1 MTTRGRRQLGI
12 RARLLLLSVA
22 MIAVGIL
29 GAQWYVSQA
38 LARDLEARTHDELA
52 ARADLAAEAVRGARA
67 FAPLAAG
74 ELVRTLARASGARVT
89 LIEPAGRVI
98 ADSAVPPERLGD
110 LDNHAARPE
119 VRAAQETGQGMSDR
133 ESDTLHR
140 PLVYIARRVE
150 GPEGGPWVVRLAI
163 APQLFAEAHGA
174 IRRLLVAGGLLGLL
188 AAALMSSLAVQLL
201 ARPVREL
208 TGTAQAMLR
217 DLSVRTRMRR
227 DDELGALACALDE
240 LASGLTATLGS
251 LQHERDR
258 LAAILEAMVEGV
270 LVTDGEGRI
279 VLANRALR
287 EMFLVGRDVVG
298 QSPIEAVR
306 DAELH
311 EVLAEASRTRAPA
324 SRELAVGGVRPRK
337 VMARV
342 APLEAAGQGAVAVLS
357 DVTELR
363 RLETLRRDF
372 VANVSHELRTPI
384 AAVRAAVETLL
395 DGALERPE
403 AAREFVAIIERH
415 TERLHR
421 LVEDLLELSRIEAR
435 ELKLSLEP
443 VEPAGAMARVA
454 ELFDLAAGSKRIRLV
469 RDVAEALPRVHADR
483 HALEQVLSNL
493 IDNAIKYSP
502 EGATVT
508 VRARRYGE
516 GVRLSVEDT
525 GPGIEARHL
534 PRLFE
539 RFYRVDAGR
548 SRQLGGTGL
557 GLAIVKHLAE
567 AMDAAVSV
575 DSTPGRGTTFH
586 VDLQPARTPT
596 DRVPGDEVMPR

>member
-1 MTTRGRRQLGI
+1 
-12 RARLLLLSVA
+12 
-22 MIAVGIL
+22 
-29 GAQWYVSQA
+29 
-38 LARDLEARTHDELA
+38 
-52 ARADLAAEAVRGARA
+52 
-67 FAPLAAG
+67 
-74 ELVRTLARASGARVT
+74 
-89 LIEPAGRVI
+89 
-98 ADSAVPPERLGD
+98 
-110 LDNHAARPE
+110 
-119 VRAAQETGQGMSDR
+119 
-133 ESDTLHR
+133 
-140 PLVYIARRVE
+140 
-150 GPEGGPWVVRLAI
+150 
-163 APQLFAEAHGA
+163 
-174 IRRLLVAGGLLGLL
+174 
-188 AAALMSSLAVQLL
+188 
-201 ARPVREL
+201 
-208 TGTAQAMLR
+208 
-217 DLSVRTRMRR
+217 
-227 DDELGALACALDE
+227 
-240 LASGLTATLGS
+240 
-251 LQHERDR
+251 
-258 LAAILEAMVEGV
+258 MV
-270 LVTDGEGRI
+270 
-279 VLANRALR
+279 
-287 EMFLVGRDVVG
+287 
-298 QSPIEAVR
+298 
-306 DAELH
+306 
-311 EVLAEASRTRAPA
+311 
-324 SRELAVGGVRPRK
+324 
-337 VMARV
+337 RV